1 MASVRRCARCS
12 NGCATRDV
20 LKLLERS
27 RVWRYSESVRSSKS
41 IARSAPP
48 LYEADYYAWIRD
60 QVHAL
65 RAGRLSDLDGENVA
79 EELEDLGKAVRR
91 ELQSRLELILSHLLK
106 WAYQPDRRSS
116 SWENTIDEQ
125 RRRVSDLIDKN
136 PSLKS
141 CLDEVADDAYR
152 YARGSAGND
161 MGLGPRAWR
170 RHFPSASPWSL
181 SQILNT
187 SFLPETRPN

>member
-1 MASVRRCARCS
+1 M
-12 NGCATRDV
+12 
-20 LKLLERS
+20 
-27 RVWRYSESVRSSKS
+27 RSSKS
-41 IARSAPP
+41 IARATPP
-48 LYEADYYAWIRD
+48 LYESDYYAWVRD
-60 QVHAL
+60 QVQAL
-65 RAGRLSDLDGENVA
+65 RAGRLSELDGENVA

-125 RRRVSDLIDKN
+125 RRRVADLVDKN

-141 CLDEVADDAYR
+141 CLEEVASDAYR

-161 MGLGPRAWR
+161 MGLAPRAWR
-170 RHFPSASPWSL
+170 RHFPTTSPWSL
-181 SQILNT
+181 SQILDT
-187 SFLPETRPN
+187 AFLPEMRPS